1 MYNKLSDATIQDKP
15 TTFNPH
21 PKLMKEAYELFFY
34 GTNDDEVVGFGQYY
48 KGSNFKFLK
57 YSDFKSSID
66 DIVKWQAQSKYPCV
80 CFQPNPIRANY
91 PTSLKGSSPVSRKV
105 GIDDVSRVRWFL
117 LDIDR
122 IAALRYPDG
131 KKNKADD
138 NYLPATKDQRHQLSK
153 ATRELFH
160 SLQEL
165 GFQGI
170 LENLS
175 GNGHGLAIPV
185 AFPTSGT
192 SEAFAEFIDLLK
204 PFLGDFPEVEID
216 SAFANPS
223 QPWGLVGTFNTKG
236 GARSLRQGC
245 NYGKYSKEDLE
256 GFRRSNTV
264 MLQAH
269 LASQHPEVKQN
280 QPVKKDV
287 SKADGEFG
295 EYLTM
300 WDNDN
305 PLTQMLLDQ
314 GYEIVNE
321 LPNGATW
328 LERPGRGRGEPSV
341 IVGGK
346 SGKDR
351 LWNLSSG
358 DPYFKLQVPKVD
370 WAIRPYIARLMI
382 DGIMNQD
389 GKTIDKTRQD
399 AFFLSVRQKYQPSF
413 DLRKQVKLDSNTLT
427 AIPAAPEP
435 NQATGT
441 LADTPLPG
449 TLETI
454 AQDIGLR
461 NATISPAIDRAM
473 AIFLYQGIIGKSRV
487 HESGTYCNSWI
498 VNLAPTS
505 AGKEAGKN
513 YAQRFMNQVAEE
525 FELSKV
531 MPNLPPQCYGYK
543 IVGVNGANG
552 GSPEGMQDDMLM
564 HGRLMIIGDES
575 ERFIHPGAKND
586 KAIGIRDTLLSAS
599 AKGRVIG
606 RSLAGNASRKSITH
620 GFVSQIHITQ
630 PQPYFEA
637 FENENDFKGSI
648 GRYIHFE
655 ADKGYPRLE
664 HKDFELN
671 PGLILEGKYWQA
683 ENLKGLEKQ
692 IDRLMGTIG
701 KDQVPYLGRFKPE
714 QTVMAYAKQICGEAG
729 RVYEYRKHC
738 HEQAKKEGIVNNRLI
753 ERFWDKA
760 AENALRFAMTAACS
774 LDRTT
779 TEISSEAWDW
789 ATNQLEESRKALAS
803 NRGNILKPKSKE
815 REDILMAQ
823 ILNWDKKEELNT
835 KTLYAKVR
843 GRYRNGE
850 VAGKPEFDH
859 DIEML
864 TGITLVPLDQPG
876 RPVSKIIINQ
886 QEPTR

>member
-1 MYNKLSDATIQDKP
+1 MYNKLSDTTIQDKP

-21 PKLMKEAYELFFY
+21 PELMKGAYELFFY
-34 GTNDDEVVGFGQYY
+34 GTDDDEVIGFGQYY
-48 KGSNFKFLK
+48 KGKNFKFLK
-57 YSDFKSSID
+57 YSDFKNSID
-66 DIVKWQAQSKYPCV
+66 DIVKWQAQSKHPCV

-91 PTSLKGSSPVSRKV
+91 PTSPKGSPPVSRSV

-122 IAALRYPDG
+122 IATLRYPDG

-138 NYLPATKDQRHQLSK
+138 NYLPATKDQRAQLSK
-153 ATRELFH
+153 ATKELFH
-160 SLQEL
+160 SLEDL

-305 PLTQMLLDQ
+305 PLTQMLIAQ

-328 LERPGRGRGEPSV
+328 LERPDRGRGEPSV

-358 DPYFKLQVPKVD
+358 DPYFKHHIAKVD

-389 GKTIDKTRQD
+389 GETIDKTRQD
-399 AFFLSVRQKYQPSF
+399 AFYLSVRQKYQPSF
-413 DLRKQVKLDSNTLT
+413 DSRKQVKLDSNTLT
-427 AIPAAPEP
+427 AIPAEQGP

-552 GSPEGMQDDMLM
+552 GSAEGIQDDMLM

-599 AKGRVIG
+599 ARGRVIG

-692 IDRLMGTIG
+692 IDKLMGTIG

-714 QTVMAYAKQICGEAG
+714 QIVMAYSKQICGEAG
-729 RVYEYRKHC
+729 RVYEYRKYC
-738 HEQAKKEGIVNNRLI
+738 YEQAKREGIVNNRLI

-760 AENALRFAMTAACS
+760 AENALRFAMTAACA

-789 ATNQLEESRKALAS
+789 ATKQLEESRKALVL

-815 REDILMAQ
+815 REDILMAH

-864 TGITLVPLDQPG
+864 EGITLVPLDQPG
-876 RPVSKIIINQ
+876 RPVSKIIPHQ
-886 QEPTR
+886 

>member
-1 MYNKLSDATIQDKP
+1 MYIKLSDVTIQDKP
-15 TTFNPH
+15 TLDKPD
-21 PKLMKEAYELFFY
+21 LAMMKKAYELFFY
-34 GTNDDEVVGFGQYY
+34 GTDDDEVVGFGQYY

-57 YSDFKSSID
+57 YSDFKNSID
-66 DIVKWQAQSKYPCV
+66 NIVKWQAQSKEPCV
-80 CFQPNPIRANY
+80 CFQPNPIRTNY
-91 PTSLKGSSPVSRKV
+91 PTTPKGTPPVSRKV
-105 GIDDVSRVRWFL
+105 GIDDVCRVRWFL

-122 IAALRYPDG
+122 IETLRYPDG
-131 KKNKADD
+131 KKNKAND
-138 NYLPATKDQRHQLSK
+138 NYLPATKDQVKQLDH
-153 ATRELFH
+153 ATQYLVD
-160 SLQEL
+160 SLEDL
-165 GFQGI
+165 GFKGI
-170 LENLS
+170 LTNFS
-175 GNGHGLAIPV
+175 GNGFGIAIPV
-185 AFPTSGT
+185 AFPISGS
-192 SEAFAEFIDLLK
+192 SETFAEFINLLK

-216 SAFANPS
+216 SAFSNPS
-223 QPWGLVGTFNTKG
+223 QPWGLVGTLNTKG
-236 GARSLRQGC
+236 GARTLRRAL
-245 NYGKYSKEDLE
+245 NHKLYSGEDLE
-256 GFRRSNTV
+256 GCRRSNTV
-264 MLQAH
+264 TLEAH
-269 LASQHPEVKQN
+269 LASQQPEVKELPEVKQTT
-280 QPVKKDV
+280 PAKKD
-287 SKADGEFG
+287 DGKFG
-295 EYLTM
+295 EYLEM
-300 WDNDN
+300 WDKDN
-305 PLTQMLLDQ
+305 PLKQMLMGQ
-314 GYEIVNE
+314 GYDFIKD
-321 LPNGATW
+321 LSTGATW
-328 LERPGRGRGEPSV
+328 LERPDRGRGEPSI

-346 SGKDR
+346 KDR

-358 DPYFKLQVPKVD
+358 DPYFKQHIAKVD

-382 DGIMNQD
+382 DGIMDRD

-427 AIPAAPEP
+427 AIPAEQGP

-487 HESGTYCNSWI
+487 HESGTYCNSWL

-552 GSPEGMQDDMLM
+552 GSAEGIQDDMLM

-664 HKDFELN
+664 HKDFEISQ
-671 PGLILEGKYWQA
+671 GLILEGKYWQA

-692 IDRLMGTIG
+692 IDKLMGTIG

-760 AENALRFAMTAACS
+760 AENALRFAMTAACA

-789 ATNQLEESRKALAS
+789 ATNQLEESRKALDS

-864 TGITLVPLDQPG
+864 NGITLVPLDQPG